1 MIKALY
7 NGKLIAESNDTVKIE
22 GNHYFP
28 LDSIKK
34 DYLENSDLKT
44 TCPWKGVAS
53 YYHLIFEGEKL
64 NDMVWYYPQPNDEA
78 KSIKNRIAFYQKDGL
93 KVVEE

>member
-7 NGKLIAESNDTVKIE
+7 NGKLIAESNDTVKVE

-34 DYLENSDLKT
+34 EYLEKSDLKT
-44 TCPWKGVAS
+44 TCPWKGIAS
-53 YYHLIFEGEKL
+53 YYNLNFEGEIL
-64 NDMVWYYPQPNDEA
+64 NDMVWYYPQPKNKA
-78 KSIKNRIAFYQKDGL
+78 NSIKNRIAFYQKAGL
-93 KVVEE
+93 VVIEE